1 MSTTTPTFAELGVSE
16 AIVQRLDARGIHS
29 PSEIQALVI
38 PDGIAGRDILGQA
51 QTGSGKTLA
60 FAIPIVE
67 RLDPGAKGT
76 QALVLVPTRELCS
89 QVTDDLRSIAPAKTR
104 ILASYGGMGLT
115 QHIQQA
121 PKADIIVATPG
132 RLIDLL
138 ERKAANLT
146 RTRMLV
152 IDEADRMA
160 DMGFLPQVA
169 KILRHVPAD
178 RQTMLFS
185 ATLDHQIIGLIS
197 QTQDALRFEVADS
210 QPTVEGLE
218 HHLFEV
224 HRMDKT
230 DVLVALLKG
239 PHGLTL
245 VFTRTRRDCARL
257 AERLNDAGVKA
268 EAIHGDRT
276 QAERERSLKRFES
289 GEVDVLVATDVAA
302 RGLDI
307 DGITLVVNYDPPEDH
322 KAYVHRVGRTARAGR
337 TGVAVTLA
345 TWQQRSD
352 VERMARL
359 LKLTPHIVELF
370 SSDPRLQQVRT
381 GELVGAQPAPAEPD
395 KPATAGAYAKLARRR
410 GGGGGGGRRRR

>member
-1 MSTTTPTFAELGVSE
+1 MAEDTSTFAELGVNESILE
-16 AIVQRLDARGIHS
+16 RLGARGIES
-29 PSEIQALVI
+29 PFPIQAEVI
-38 PDGIAGRDILGQA
+38 PDAIAGRDILGKA
-51 QTGSGKTLA
+51 KTGSGKTLA
-60 FAIPIVE
+60 FGIPLVM
-67 RLDPGAKGT
+67 RLRKEIKGT

-89 QVTDDLRSIAPAKTR
+89 QVAEDVESISPPRTK
-104 ILASYGGMGLT
+104 ILAVYGGAGMARHLAEARG
-115 QHIQQA
+115 A
-121 PKADIIVATPG
+121 RIIVATPG

-138 ERKAANLT
+138 QRKAADLSKVHI
-146 RTRMLV
+146 LV

-169 KILRHVPAD
+169 QILRSVPRD

-185 ATLDHQIIGLIS
+185 ATLDHQIMGLIS
-197 QTQDALRFEVADS
+197 QTQDALRFEVADR

-230 DVLVALLKG
+230 DVLVSLLQG

-245 VFTRTRRDCARL
+245 VFTRTRRECERL
-257 AERLNDAGVKA
+257 ATRLKEAGVNA
-268 EAIHGDRT
+268 EAIHGDRS
-276 QAERERSLKRFES
+276 QSERERSLKRFET
-289 GEVDVLVATDVAA
+289 GKADVLVATDVAA

-322 KAYVHRVGRTARAGR
+322 RAYVHRVGRTARAGR

-345 TWQQRSD
+345 TWEQRSD
-352 VERMARL
+352 VERMARM

-370 SSDPRLQQVRT
+370 SSDPRLQQVGT
-381 GELVGAQPAPAEPD
+381 DEMEGNPPAPDEPD
-395 KPATAGAYAKLARRR
+395 RPPTAGAYAKLSRRR
-410 GGGGGGGRRRR
+410 GGGRRRR